1 MAMMDKAGVVAAL
14 EEMALLLELAD
25 ANVFKVRA
33 FQNGARALEGLQ
45 APIDEALADGS
56 LKAVKGIG
64 QGLLADIK
72 ALVETGRLGALDE
85 LRAATPPGLIE
96 MFEIPGLGPK
106 KVKAIHAGLGIASVG
121 ELEYAVLENRL
132 VDLAGF
138 GAKTQAKIGQ
148 AIEAWKRHRGKRL
161 LSDVLPAAEALV
173 AALAG
178 KPGVVAAA
186 LAGGLRRRAETARD
200 IDLVIGTEDA
210 AGARSALAALPG
222 VEAEGETLRVAGG
235 LPLDAAYVAPAGFG
249 AALLVGTGSE
259 GWVAAVIDHAAARGL
274 RLDGTGL
281 WRGDERLP
289 TPDEAAVFTAL
300 GLPAMPPELRESA
313 APTVPAGALV
323 AKDDLQGVF
332 HVHTN
337 YSDGTATV
345 RDMALAAKALGWRY
359 IGISDHSEAA
369 FYARGL
375 TRARIEEQRRE
386 IDALNAELE
395 GITILQGIEADI
407 LADGALDYDDETLA
421 GLDFVIGSVHS
432 RFGQDREA
440 MTNRLVKALGHPR
453 LTMLGHMS
461 GRLLLSR
468 DPYDFDLDAVLEAAA
483 RHGKAIEL
491 NANPHR
497 LDIDWRYL
505 ARARDMGIAI
515 AINPDAHSPEGLAD
529 VRWGVEMARKGGLT
543 AADVLNTAPLA
554 AVRDRLKA

>member
-1 MAMMDKAGVVAAL
+1 MDRAGVIAAL

-33 FQNGARALEGLQ
+33 FQNGARALEGLGV
-45 APIDEALADGS
+45 PIDDALADGT
-56 LKAVKGIG
+56 LKATKGIG
-64 QGLLADIK
+64 AGLLADIR
-72 ALVETGRLGALDE
+72 ALVETGHLAALDQ
-85 LRAATPPGLIE
+85 LRQATPPGLIE

-132 VDLAGF
+132 VDLPGF
-138 GAKTQAKIGQ
+138 GAKTQEKIGK
-148 AIEAWKRHRGKRL
+148 AIEAWKRNRGKRL
-161 LSDVLPAAEALV
+161 LSDVLPVAEDLV

-178 KPGVVAAA
+178 TPGVLASA

-200 IDLVIGTEDA
+200 VDLVIATDDA
-210 AGARSALAALPG
+210 QAARAALAALPG
-222 VEAEGETLRVAGG
+222 VEAAGDLLKLAG
-235 LPLDAAYVAPAGFG
+235 ALPLDVAFVEPAAFG
-249 AALLVGTGSE
+249 AALLVGTGDQA
-259 GWVAAVIDHAAARGL
+259 WVAGAIARAGERGL
-274 RLDGTGL
+274 RLDATGL
-281 WRGDERLP
+281 WRGAERLP

-300 GLPAMPPELRESA
+300 GLPPTPPELREA
-313 APTVPAGALV
+313 GAPAVPSVALV
-323 AKDDLQGVF
+323 ASEDLQGAF
-332 HVHTN
+332 HVHTT
-337 YSDGTATV
+337 YSDGTASV
-345 RDMALAAKALGWRY
+345 RDMALAARALGWRY

-369 FYARGL
+369 FYAHGL

-386 IDALNAELE
+386 IEALNAELE
-395 GITILQGIEADI
+395 GITILHGIEADI

-421 GLDFVIGSVHS
+421 GLDFVIGSIHS
-432 RFGQDREA
+432 RFSQDREA
-440 MTNRLVKALGHPR
+440 MTNRLVTALANPR

-468 DPYDFDLDAVLEAAA
+468 DPYDFDLEAVLAAAA

-497 LDIDWRYL
+497 LDIDWRHL
-505 ARARDMGIAI
+505 ARARDLGIAI
-515 AINPDAHSPEGLAD
+515 AINPDAHSPAGLGD

-554 AVRDRLKA
+554 AVRVRLEG